1 MIREDMNDLT
11 DVERNAVPVGKD
23 LQELKVHGNLEF
35 PVMVY
40 PVTLSQMYLKLIR
53 WHWHPEIEMIYM
65 LEGKVEA
72 LVDEESI
79 ILTPDQ
85 GIFINQNVLHSFC
98 CIEGHEAVFFS
109 VVFHPALIFG
119 YGSASL
125 SVKYLSPISENP
137 NMKYVL
143 LNDDDP
149 YTAPLIESMK
159 QVRTYYSEGEYG
171 YELAC
176 KAAICQLWNQ
186 LLKIPCDT
194 SNMVIKSKRI
204 INDEQRIKD
213 AILYIEK
220 HFADPITLDD
230 IAGSIHI
237 SKSECCRCFQ
247 RVLRQTPFEYLLKY
261 RIFHA
266 AKLIQHQDPNASS
279 ISNLA
284 ITVGFGNISYFNK
297 VFKRYLHI
305 TPTEYKRIKCAAPP
319 DKNLRE
325 LGLK

>member
-1 MIREDMNDLT
+1 MIHEDMKDIT
-11 DVERNAVPVGKD
+11 DVERDAVPVGKD
-23 LQELKVHGNLEF
+23 LQELKIHGNLEF

-53 WHWHPEIEMIYM
+53 WHWHPEIEMIYI

-72 LVDEESI
+72 MVDEESI
-79 ILTPDQ
+79 ILTPGQ
-85 GIFINQNVLHSFC
+85 GIFVNQNVLHSFHRV
-98 CIEGHEAVFFS
+98 EGYDAVFFS
-109 VVFHPALIFG
+109 VVFHPAMIFG
-119 YGSASL
+119 YGSAAL

-137 NMKYVL
+137 NMKYL
-143 LNDDDP
+143 ILQDGDP
-149 YTAPLIESMK
+149 YTAPLIEYMK
-159 QVRTYYSEGEYG
+159 QVRDYYTAGEYG
-171 YELAC
+171 YELIC
-176 KAAICQLWNQ
+176 KANICLMWNE
-186 LLKIPCDT
+186 LLKVPRDE
-194 SNMVIKSKRI
+194 SSMVIKSKRI

-213 AILYIEK
+213 AILYIEQ

-230 IAGSIHI
+230 IARSIHI

-266 AKLIQHQDPNASS
+266 AKLIQHQDPNANS

-297 VFKRYLHI
+297 VFKRYLHM
-305 TPTEYKRIKCAAPP
+305 TPTEYKK
-319 DKNLRE
+319 DKSISKNDAIE
-325 LGLK
+325 KWSD